1 MVTNSRL
8 PADSFPSKIIL
19 LASAQKPYSN
29 SSHFLRA
36 SPITGVTGCHC
47 WVKILVPSPGTLRR
61 HQKHSGPSGQQA
73 GFWLKSH
80 EEIVHVPTAQPSH
93 CDLDRRRIVVKNI
106 LDACFSCMYVIS
118 GLYVICMY
126 IYIYCFMHNRH
137 CGVSTVYIYGFVQE
151 MGCVAN
157 RNGDITCQK

>member
-1 MVTNSRL
+1 MISDDHHLSCIATFGLYPMFLQMPICFYLYLYLYFIFHIVCSIFYTLYLSYPYDIPINVVTNSRL

-93 CDLDRRRIVVKNI
+93 CDLDRRRIVV
-106 LDACFSCMYVIS
+106 
-118 GLYVICMY
+118 
-126 IYIYCFMHNRH
+126 
-137 CGVSTVYIYGFVQE
+137 
-151 MGCVAN
+151 
-157 RNGDITCQK
+157 

>member
-1 MVTNSRL
+1 MVRRTQIADCWISISSCYPIKIPFYPGLLLISHIPIQFYTLYLSYPYDIPINVVTNSRL

-93 CDLDRRRIVVKNI
+93 CDLDRRRIVV
-106 LDACFSCMYVIS
+106 
-118 GLYVICMY
+118 
-126 IYIYCFMHNRH
+126 
-137 CGVSTVYIYGFVQE
+137 
-151 MGCVAN
+151 
-157 RNGDITCQK
+157 